1 MIKTKN
7 GNLKIK
13 GGNGELLA
21 DLTIIIHGMYNE
33 VLLPHMSEE
42 AAKEA
47 ILSVAKR
54 GLMSEKEM
62 IADMVRE
69 TCEKAM
75 KRVQEQMDEEGEKVD
90 A

>member
-33 VLLPHMSEE
+33 VLLPRMSEE

-54 GLMSEKEM
+54 GLMSEK
-62 IADMVRE
+62 
-69 TCEKAM
+69 AM
-75 KRVQEQMDEEGEKVD
+75 KRVQEHMDEEGEKVD
-90 A
+90 AQTY